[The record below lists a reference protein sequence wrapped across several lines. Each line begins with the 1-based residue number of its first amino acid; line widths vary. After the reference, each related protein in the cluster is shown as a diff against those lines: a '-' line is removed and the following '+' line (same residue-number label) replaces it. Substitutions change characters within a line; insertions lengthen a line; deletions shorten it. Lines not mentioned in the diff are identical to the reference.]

1 MNQDF
6 INHARLAIK
15 AGRRC
20 AFATVVESTV
30 KGTPRKAG
38 AKMIVFEDGSTH
50 GTIGGGRNEKDVI
63 ARCLEAI
70 GKSET
75 RLMTYD
81 YFGRKGESVCGGQI
95 RIFIEPLI
103 QVRKF
108 ILVGAGHIAL
118 PLSLIVKS
126 LDYHLTIIDSRR
138 AFANPQ
144 RMPWADRILVG
155 KPTAQ
160 LKKCRI
166 DGLTDIMIVTHGNEH
181 DYEALQAV
189 ICTPE
194 IGYLGCI
201 SSQAKRVKFFR
212 RLREDGVAEKYLR
225 RISIPAGLDLGAQT
239 PAEIA
244 VSIAAELI
252 RRNNPDA
259 TGTDKFRT
267 KDLKG

>member
-81 YFGRKGESVCGGQI
+81 YFGRKGESVCGD
-95 RIFIEPLI
+95 
-103 QVRKF
+103 
-108 ILVGAGHIAL
+108 
-118 PLSLIVKS
+118 KS
-126 LDYHLTIIDSRR
+126 
-138 AFANPQ
+138 
-144 RMPWADRILVG
+144 
-155 KPTAQ
+155 
-160 LKKCRI
+160 
-166 DGLTDIMIVTHGNEH
+166 
-181 DYEALQAV
+181 
-189 ICTPE
+189 
-194 IGYLGCI
+194 GYLSNRSSKYENLSSSGPGI
-201 SSQAKRVKFFR
+201 SPCRFR
-212 RLREDGVAEKYLR
+212 SSLRAWT
-225 RISIPAGLDLGAQT
+225 IT
-239 PAEIA
+239 
-244 VSIAAELI
+244 
-252 RRNNPDA
+252 
-259 TGTDKFRT
+259 
-267 KDLKG
+267 